1 MDLVG
6 LSDGLGVEQQK
17 PGVQGCRPRQEDG
30 AAIG

>member
-6 LSDGLGVEQQK
+6 LSDGLGMEQRK
-17 PGVQGCRPRQEDG
+17 PGVQGCWPGQEDG